1 MTFSQAIAYF
11 TREACINLI
20 RGWKVSLLA
29 ILTIAVS
36 LFLAGIFLVVSANL
50 RQVVERWQGESKIVV
65 YLETG
70 SEEPSRQRIA
80 ERLTEAEWVVS
91 IEAVS
96 PEVAGQRFRET
107 FPGLADLLDGWGE
120 EPLPASFEVSLD
132 WERTEN
138 EALEDW
144 LEELRTDP
152 AVSMIDDDRDW
163 LRQLQA
169 VALVLRGLG
178 MVLGAVLLATAVFM
192 ISSVIRLTAF
202 LYRDEIAIMRL
213 VGATEFLIRGPF
225 YMEGLLQ
232 GFVGGG
238 LAVTALLV
246 AHSLVV
252 QRSAESLLASVLATE
267 SPGFLQLL
275 LLVGLGGLAGLIGAV
290 TSLRKETLGQTPD
303 APEWSV
309 VE

>member
-11 TREACINLI
+11 TREASLNLI

-29 ILTIAVS
+29 ILTIGVS
-36 LFLAGIFLVVSANL
+36 LFLAGTFLVVSANL
-50 RQVVERWQGESKIVV
+50 QHVVAQWQGESKVVV
-65 YLETG
+65 YLETAS
-70 SEEPSRQRIA
+70 SESSRQRVQQ
-80 ERLTEAEWVVS
+80 RLTEAEWAVAV
-91 IEAVS
+91 EAVS
-96 PEVAGQRFRET
+96 AEVAGRRFRET
-107 FPGLADLLDGWGE
+107 FPALADLLDGWGE

-132 WERTEN
+132 WDRIEG
-138 EALEDW
+138 ASLDAW
-144 LEELRTDP
+144 LEELRAEP

-169 VALVLRGLG
+169 VVLVLRGLG
-178 MVLGAVLLATAVFM
+178 MVLGAILLATAIFM

-232 GFVGGG
+232 GLVGGG

-246 AHSLVV
+246 AHSLFV
-252 QRSAESLLASVLATE
+252 QRSSGSLLASVLATE
-267 SPGFLQLL
+267 SPGFLELL

-290 TSLRKETLGQTPD
+290 TSLRKETLGQTPE
-303 APEWSV
+303 APDWSV
-309 VE
+309 G

>member
-1 MTFSQAIAYF
+1 MTFAQAIAYF
-11 TREACINLI
+11 TREASLNLI

-29 ILTIAVS
+29 ILTIGVS

-50 RQVVERWQGESKIVV
+50 QHVVTQWRGESKIVV

-70 SEEPSRQRIA
+70 SSESSRQQVRQ
-80 ERLTEAEWVVS
+80 RLTEAEWTVAV
-91 IEAVS
+91 EAVS
-96 PEVAGQRFRET
+96 AAAAGQRFRET
-107 FPGLADLLDGWGE
+107 FPALADLLDGWGE

-132 WERTEN
+132 WDRTES
-138 EALEDW
+138 APLDVW
-144 LEELRTDP
+144 LEELRAEP

-163 LRQLQA
+163 LRQLEA
-169 VALVLRGLG
+169 VVLVLRGLG
-178 MVLGAVLLATAVFM
+178 MVLGTILLATAIFM

-213 VGATEFLIRGPF
+213 VGATEFFIRGPF

-232 GFVGGG
+232 GLIGGI
-238 LAVTALLV
+238 LAVTALLL
-246 AHSLVV
+246 AHSLFL
-252 QRSAESLLASVLATE
+252 QRSAESLVASVLTTK
-267 SPGFLQLL
+267 SPGFLQLV

-290 TSLRKETLGQTPD
+290 TSLRKETLGQTPE

-309 VE
+309 GE